1 MRLFSIS
8 LVIAAALAMTAC
20 AGKSNSDSSD
30 QSNAAATSAA
40 EPSGAATTAAA
51 ASNEIPSYPGAA
63 TQASGSS
70 SNMGQSATGTV
81 MTTDDSFDKVYTWY
95 QQHMPAGSEKSHTT
109 APVQSAVFTIG
120 TAGTDQTSLTIT
132 TSGAKTMITIAH
144 VKT

>member
-20 AGKSNSDSSD
+20 AGKSNSDSSN

-70 SNMGQSATGTV
+70 SNMGQSATRYGHDHRRLV
-81 MTTDDSFDKVYTWY
+81 
-95 QQHMPAGSEKSHTT
+95 
-109 APVQSAVFTIG
+109 
-120 TAGTDQTSLTIT
+120 
-132 TSGAKTMITIAH
+132 
-144 VKT
+144 